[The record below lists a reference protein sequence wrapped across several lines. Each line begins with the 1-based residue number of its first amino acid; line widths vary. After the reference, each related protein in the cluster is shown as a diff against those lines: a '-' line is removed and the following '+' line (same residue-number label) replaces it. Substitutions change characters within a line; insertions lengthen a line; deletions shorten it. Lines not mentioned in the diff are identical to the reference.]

1 MFAEYEIN
9 IHASLAFLYINNE
22 QSEKEIRRTI
32 PFAIPS
38 KRIKYLGIS
47 LTKDMKDLYTENYS
61 IIERN

>member
-9 IHASLAFLYINNE
+9 IYASLAFLHISNE

-32 PFAIPS
+32 PFTIAS

-61 IIERN
+61 VTERN